1 MQFGVFENGS
11 YLIPAYWQSLWNAI
25 PQLTTGLGAWISGPV
40 SDRYGRRFTMFM
52 AGVLSIIGVAIVY
65 TAENSPQFLVGKMIN
80 SLGLGAA
87 LASGQTYVSE
97 ITPTKIRGIALAV
110 YTVCLVCNYSPA
122 NFLHDDHRVS
132 LTWCLQSVGYLIA
145 ASVAFTRVTI
155 MNDSS
160 YKVLFAAEW
169 SWPGILVLFAF
180 LVPESPYFYI
190 RKGKADAA
198 GKALGRLHRGWTSE
212 AIQSHIQRI
221 QHATTHENEADAT
234 RESSFRDCFRGN
246 NWRRTRIVLYANGLS
261 QMVGATFINNAPYF
275 MVLAGLSSTDTAMMV
290 EIGIAMSIFS
300 SVLTLWAMARVGR
313 RPIVLS
319 GIALAAVLFFVMGV
333 AASLPP
339 PQSPAALWC
348 VAVTLQMVWL
358 SIGPANGPAL
368 SVAAEV
374 GSIRLRAK
382 TLAVGFFF
390 NYFWSMVWNLVVPY
404 MFNAGYG
411 DLGGLMGWIFFG
423 TSVISFVVMWLELP
437 ETKDLSFEQID
448 RRFEM
453 KVKARC
459 FSSAKVDERS
469 HDKGQEVELGEVEQV
484 EDAKR

>member
-1 MQFGVFENGS
+1 M
-11 YLIPAYWQSLWNAI
+11 
-25 PQLTTGLGAWISGPV
+25 
-40 SDRYGRRFTMFM
+40 D
-52 AGVLSIIGVAIVY
+52 
-65 TAENSPQFLVGKMIN
+65 
-80 SLGLGAA
+80 
-87 LASGQTYVSE
+87 
-97 ITPTKIRGIALAV
+97 
-110 YTVCLVCNYSPA
+110 
-122 NFLHDDHRVS
+122 
-132 LTWCLQSVGYLIA
+132 
-145 ASVAFTRVTI
+145 
-155 MNDSS
+155 DSS

-169 SWPGILVLFAF
+169 SWPIILVLFAF
-180 LVPESPYFYI
+180 LVPESPYFLI
-190 RKGKADAA
+190 RKDKVDLA
-198 GKALGRLHRGWTSE
+198 GKALSRLHRGWTSNE
-212 AIQSHIQRI
+212 IQFHIRSI
-221 QHATTHENEADAT
+221 QNATLYENEVGDT

-300 SVLTLWAMARVGR
+300 SILTLWAMAHIGR
-313 RPIVLS
+313 RPIVLF
-319 GIALAAVLFFVMGV
+319 GIALAAILFFVMGV
-333 AASLPP
+333 AASLPT
-339 PQSPAALWC
+339 QSPASLWC

-404 MFNAGYG
+404 MFNSGYG

-423 TSVISFVVMWLELP
+423 TSVVSFVVMWIEMP

-453 KVKARC
+453 KVKARG
-459 FSSAKVDERS
+459 FSSANVDEKS
-469 HDKGQEVELGEVEQV
+469 NDKGEVELGEVEQI
-484 EDAKR
+484 EDAQP